1 MNAGAASF
9 WRECYRELRRHA
21 GDERLPDRLRVAL
34 KGFAEGAL
42 RRSEAA
48 EQRAIVPRWNRLAVR
63 AATPV
68 RLSGAGQRQARTVAE
83 ELGITP
89 DRPLVTVE
97 IRSREDLFSDALD
110 LMRAEGYRIVRI
122 GDGAIGPIS
131 RSDVI
136 DVTATHVGRVFSDP
150 PGSSADLDTFLLGAS
165 AFVVCATAEL
175 QQAAYRT
182 GTPSLRVDA
191 RDPFTAYPIRRDGLF
206 ALSQVVDLDTGRTLA
221 VGELLTEHYFRNS
234 RNYGYRP
241 SQSQEIT
248 AAVREMLRG
257 IRDGWDETIAQALFR
272 RAVADAGAAL
282 GSRVRHVREWDA
294 AGGFVG
300 DGRLAASQAEHAL

>member
-1 MNAGAASF
+1 VHAGAASF

-21 GDERLPDRLRVAL
+21 GDERLPNQLRVTLRGLADRT
-34 KGFAEGAL
+34 L

-48 EQRAIVPRWNRLAVR
+48 EQRSIVPRWNRLALRDVTR
-63 AATPV
+63 VPLAGATE
-68 RLSGAGQRQARTVAE
+68 RQARAAAG

-89 DRPLVTVE
+89 GRPLVTVE
-97 IRSREDLFSDALD
+97 IRTREDLFSAALD
-110 LMRAEGYRIVRI
+110 LIRAEGYQIVRI
-122 GDGAIGPIS
+122 GDGAIGRIS

-136 DVTATHVGRVFSDP
+136 DATPRQ
-150 PGSSADLDTFLLGAS
+150 SAELETFLLGAS
-165 AFVVCATAEL
+165 AFVICATAQL
-175 QQAAYRT
+175 QHAAYRS
-182 GTPSLRVDA
+182 GTPSLRLDA

-206 ALSQVVDLDTGRTLA
+206 MLSHVVALDTGRPLA
-221 VGELLTEHYFRNS
+221 IGELLSEHYFRNS

-241 SQSQEIT
+241 SRAGEIT

-257 IRDGWDETIAQALFR
+257 IRDGWDETAAQLSFR

-300 DGRLAASQAEHAL
+300 DGRLAAVQAEHAL